1 MYNKV
6 VITMNI
12 LTMSGNNSIYN
23 NNYNYNNNFM
33 YNNNK

>member
-12 LTMSGNNSIYN
+12 LTMSGNNSNYN